1 MQLPLAWELLFRGR
15 GSKGLREKREDKKM
29 KKTLLATIMGMALMA
44 GAAMAQVRVGVGVGF
59 GAPVAPGFAA
69 RGFVGPSRVVVAARP
84 AMPGPGF
91 VWIDGYRGPRGY
103 VAGYWGRP
111 PFAGAYWVG
120 PRFVGGRFTAGY
132 WGHPAGHFGAGFRG
146 GFRG

>member
-1 MQLPLAWELLFRGR
+1 
-15 GSKGLREKREDKKM
+15 M
-29 KKTLLATIMGMALMA
+29 KKTLFTMLAGMALMA

-59 GAPVAPGFAA
+59 GAPVAV
-69 RGFVGPSRVVVAARP
+69 RGYVGPSRVVVAARP
-84 AMPGPGF
+84 PMPGPGF
-91 VWIDGYRGPRGY
+91 VWIDGYRGPRGF

-132 WGHPAGHFGAGFRG
+132 WGHPAAHFGVGFRG
-146 GFRG
+146 GFRR